1 MGTDDKRQDVV
12 IVGAGASG
20 AAFAWSLAKDGF
32 SVLCLE
38 QGGWTDPSKYP
49 SNQQDWEIHRQT
61 DFNPDPNF
69 RNLPEDYPVNDED
82 SPIAPL
88 MYNAVGGSTIH
99 WSAHFPRFHPSDFK
113 TRTLDGVGDDWPMT
127 YAELEPYFD
136 TNDRIMGVAGT
147 TGDTAYPPKSE
158 RQTPPIPL
166 GVLGQTMAGGFDK
179 LGWHWWP
186 SDSAILTAPYD
197 GRAACN
203 NCGPC
208 DIGCSRR
215 AKASTDITYWPK
227 ALAMGAQLKTHCR
240 VREVTV
246 NKDGLADGVIYYDPH
261 GQVQEQKAKTV
272 VLACNGIGTPRLL
285 LNSTSPAFPNGLANS
300 SGLVGKNL
308 MFHPY
313 AMVTG
318 VFDEILDGYKGPMGA
333 SIISQEHYETDL
345 SRGFVR
351 GYAFQVVRS
360 PGPVA
365 VARGGIGGRRLEWG
379 EGHHSA
385 LAERLGRTITIAVIG
400 EDLPEL
406 HNAVTLDD
414 EMTDSNGIPAP
425 KVSYTLSDN
434 SQKMMDH
441 GIGTATEVLE
451 AAGAHTVTANPLLRP
466 AGWHLLGTA
475 RMGDDPAASVVE
487 RSGRAHDV
495 KNLFIIDGSVFVT
508 AGAVNPTSTIQA
520 VALLMADEFKQNA
533 RHLLD

>member
-1 MGTDDKRQDVV
+1 MANRNEPVDAL
-12 IVGAGASG
+12 IIGAGASG
-20 AAFAWSLAKDGF
+20 AAFAWSLAKRGF
-32 SVLCLE
+32 DVLCLE
-38 QGGWTDPSKYP
+38 QGGWVDASQYP
-49 SNQQDWEIHRQT
+49 SNQNDYEIHRQT

-69 RNLPEDYPVNDED
+69 RGLPEDYPVNDAD

-113 TRTLDGVGDDWPMT
+113 TRTLDGVADDWPLT
-127 YAELEPYFD
+127 YDDLEPYFD
-136 TNDRIMGVAGT
+136 ENDRIMGVAGMI
-147 TGDTAYPPKSE
+147 GDTAYPQKSE

-166 GVLGQTMAGGFDK
+166 GKAGQVMATGFDK

-208 DIGCSRR
+208 DIGCSRG

-227 ALAMGAQLKTHCR
+227 ALALGAQLRTGCR
-240 VREVTV
+240 VREITIG
-246 NKDGLADGVIYYDPH
+246 KDGLAKGALYYDAD
-261 GQVQEQKAKTV
+261 GELREQNAKSV
-272 VLACNGIGTPRLL
+272 ILACNGIGTPRLL
-285 LNSTSPAFPNGLANS
+285 LNSASARFPDGLANS

-318 VFDEILDGYKGPMGA
+318 VFDERLDSYKGPMGA

-345 SRGFVR
+345 SRGFSR

-360 PGPVA
+360 PGPVS
-365 VARGGIGGRRLEWG
+365 VARGGIGGRRLDWG
-379 EGHHSA
+379 ESHHAA
-385 LAERLGRTITIAVIG
+385 LAERLGRTMTIAVIG

-406 HNAVTLDD
+406 HNQVALDD
-414 EMTDSNGIPAP
+414 ELTDSSGIPAP
-425 KVSYTLSDN
+425 KISYTLSEN
-434 SQKMMDH
+434 SRRMMEH
-441 GIGTATEVLE
+441 GIGTASEALR
-451 AAGAHTVTANPLLRP
+451 AAGAHTVTHNPLLRQ

-475 RMGDDPAASVVE
+475 RMGEDPDGSVVNK
-487 RSGRAHDV
+487 SGQSHDV
-495 KNLFIIDGSVFVT
+495 KNLYIIDGSVFVT

-520 VALLMADEFKQNA
+520 VALLMADDFARNA
-533 RHLLD
+533 RRSAA

>member
-1 MGTDDKRQDVV
+1 MDNEGDRQDVV
-12 IVGAGASG
+12 IIGAGASG

-38 QGGWTDPSKYP
+38 QGGWADPRDYP

-69 RNLPEDYPVNDED
+69 RNLPEDYPVNDKD

-99 WSAHFPRFHPSDFK
+99 WSAHFPRFHPSDF
-113 TRTLDGVGDDWPMT
+113 RTKSLDGVGDDWPVT
-127 YAELEPYFD
+127 YSELEPYFD
-136 TNDRIMGVAGT
+136 TNDRIMGVAGM

-166 GVLGQTMAGGFDK
+166 GVLGQTMANGFDR

-215 AKASTDITYWPK
+215 AKASTDVTYWPK
-227 ALAMGAQLKTHCR
+227 ALAMGAQLKTNCR

-246 NKDGLADGVIYYDPH
+246 NSDGLADGVIYYDPD
-261 GQVQEQKAKTV
+261 GQVQEQKAKV
-272 VLACNGIGTPRLL
+272 IVMACNGIGTPRLL
-285 LNSTSPAFPNGLANS
+285 LNSTSAVFPDGLANS

-318 VFDEILDGYKGPMGA
+318 VFDEMLEGYKGPMGA

-360 PGPVA
+360 PGPVS
-365 VARGGIGGRRLEWG
+365 VARGGVGGQRLPWG
-379 EGHHSA
+379 EGHHASV
-385 LAERLGRTITIAVIG
+385 AERLGHTITIAVIG

-406 HNAVTLDD
+406 HNEVTLD
-414 EMTDSNGIPAP
+414 EELTDGSGIPAP
-425 KVSYTLSDN
+425 KVNYTLSEN
-434 SQKMMDH
+434 SRKMMDH
-441 GIGTATEVLE
+441 GIGTATQVLE
-451 AAGAHTVTANPLLRP
+451 AAGAHTVTSNPLLRP

-475 RMGDDPAASVVE
+475 RMGEDPASSVVS
-487 RSGRAHDV
+487 RSGQSHDV
-495 KNLFIIDGSVFVT
+495 KNLFVIDGSVFVT